1 VKHDGDLTTR
11 TVNTAVSGAYAAL
24 SRAQEAASSNR
35 GTEAVWIGVTEVN
48 LWIGVVGF
56 TLDDLGSVPLWLAF
70 KYIRN
75 VQTHQ
80 SGWLL
85 TDFEESNRGSTID
98 FSKLRWPQASELEV
112 KTRKQD
118 AAARQAYE
126 TVLAGRAIES
136 TIETMLIIL
145 VGNIDKREKQCYD
158 VLMDF
163 AHETELN
170 EPDLSADEAEDI

>member
-24 SRAQEAASSNR
+24 SRAQDAASSNR

-48 LWIGVVGF
+48 LWIGVVGL
-56 TLDDLGSVPLWLAF
+56 TLDDLGNVPLWLAF

-112 KTRKQD
+112 KARKQD

-136 TIETMLIIL
+136 TIETMGG
-145 VGNIDKREKQCYD
+145 VK
-158 VLMDF
+158 
-163 AHETELN
+163 
-170 EPDLSADEAEDI
+170 